1 MWSLIL
7 VFGVAA
13 LIFIVLAIV
22 AIHDRDIIPLPTTL
36 LLAFAI
42 SCGYVGIAA
51 PIAGMI
57 CGNNTIC

>member
-7 VFGVAA
+7 VFGVAVIVF
-13 LIFIVLAIV
+13 LISGI
-22 AIHDRDIIPLPTTL
+22 L
-36 LLAFAI
+36 LIKKAGFVGILFALAFGLA
-42 SCGYVGIAA
+42 YVAVTA

>member
-13 LIFIVLAIV
+13 VIFVISGILLIKKAGFAGVLFA
-22 AIHDRDIIPLPTTL
+22 
-36 LLAFAI
+36 LAFGLA
-42 SCGYVGIAA
+42 YVAVTA

-57 CGNNTIC
+57 CGNNTVC